1 MRIIQWIKRNL
12 FKRKAKPLAVGMP
25 FPEGWYEGRITPENP
40 EPLKPTIFCPAWIN
54 RIQAE
59 MGGSINAED
68 DPSIKS
74 RSRGQ
79 T

>member
-40 EPLKPTIFCPAWIN
+40 A
-54 RIQAE
+54 
-59 MGGSINAED
+59 
-68 DPSIKS
+68 PSEVLS
-74 RSRGQ
+74 
-79 T
+79 